1 MKHEQYTTPTHE
13 EIQRITDRAHALR
26 AAMIAQ
32 AGRDF
37 SVWLNQHLASLR
49 LSHKRSAQA

>member
-13 EIQRITDRAHALR
+13 EIQRITDHAHALR
-26 AAMIAQ
+26 AAMIAR
-32 AGRDF
+32 AGRNLGAWF
-37 SVWLNQHLASLR
+37 KEHLGSLK